1 MINPHLKWHNGQR
14 LSTYP
19 YSPDLEKIPKTP
31 GVYIFY
37 RVHGNSFEVFYIG
50 KALNLRSRLKGQ
62 LNNLKLM
69 NSIKSASNG
78 ARMLSYA
85 ELVLKPGQKAS
96 TAIVAAE
103 KLLIRHF
110 VEEGHELFNIQGV
123 KLRVQT
129 LTNERPPELKKLIPR
144 QTQVEA

>member
-1 MINPHLKWHNGQR
+1 MINPHLRWLTPQSLKA
-14 LSTYP
+14 YP
-19 YSPDLEKIPKTP
+19 YSPDLDLIPKSA
-31 GVYIFY
+31 GIYIFY
-37 RVHGNSFEVFYIG
+37 RKYGASVEVFYVG

-69 NSIKSASNG
+69 NSIKSASKG
-78 ARMLSYA
+78 AKMLCYG
-85 ELVLKPGQKAS
+85 EIKLKRGQNADS
-96 TAIVAAE
+96 AVRAAE

-129 LTNERPPELKKLIPR
+129 LTNERPSALNKLVPL

>member
-1 MINPHLKWHNGQR
+1 MINPHLCWLKPQQLR
-14 LSTYP
+14 SYP
-19 YSPDLEKIPKTP
+19 YAPDLEAIPRTP
-31 GVYIFY
+31 GIYIFY
-37 RVHGNSFEVFYIG
+37 RKYGSGFEVFYVG

-69 NSIKSASNG
+69 NSIKSAANG
-78 ARMLSYA
+78 ARMLCYG
-85 ELVLKPGQKAS
+85 EVKLKPGQKS
-96 TAIVAAE
+96 DSAIRAAE

-129 LTNERPPELKKLIPR
+129 LTNERPPQMKKLIPR
-144 QTQVEA
+144 RTQVEA